1 MGEGLGIVV
10 VLLALVGVY
19 WLLFRGVLKEKSGT
33 RSLLAQRYS
42 DDSLLE
48 SNLFTFLSGI
58 TTSAAVLTIF
68 TSFGWTTLS
77 LLAAACLGCFYAFV
91 FRSSVLSRINT
102 RVRATVEGLVGLVAI
117 VPAFIQFSASSL
129 SCRDPREQALAIT
142 VMVVLG
148 LVALASVAVNLRF
161 GLNSNGNGTALSGF
175 RGFLAAY
182 AGLEILR
189 FFWTP
194 LGMSWSEIGPEAV
207 WLGGLGGL
215 ATIIGLVVVPPTCD
229 SARRARSVR
238 LAAVRREHR
247 RDTVRRSFWRR
258 RHRPDPLR
266 DLLRAGSSAAQATL
280 AAVSLRP
287 TGESRRDTRP
297 GALPTNRQR
306 PVLEASFRFHIQ
318 EVQLVFPDE
327 LVAHGVVDQACAPV
341 GRVGACPAAQ
351 TLDADAVEL
360 LADVIQLAVEGRDG
374 PAEPFSRPC
383 TRGDVTEAVLSAE
396 QDRLAEGEQQ

>member
-10 VLLALVGVY
+10 VLLALVGIY

-129 SCRDPREQALAIT
+129 SCRDPREQALAST

-207 WLGGLGGL
+207 WLGVLGGL
-215 ATIIGLVVVPPTCD
+215 ATIIGLVVVPQLVTALGGLALFASLLFVESTEGTRCGGASCD
-229 SARRARSVR
+229 GVIVLILFVISYVLARV
-238 LAAVRREHR
+238 
-247 RDTVRRSFWRR
+247 
-258 RHRPDPLR
+258 
-266 DLLRAGSSAAQATL
+266 LLR
-280 AAVSLRP
+280 
-287 TGESRRDTRP
+287 
-297 GALPTNRQR
+297 
-306 PVLEASFRFHIQ
+306 
-318 EVQLVFPDE
+318 
-327 LVAHGVVDQACAPV
+327 
-341 GRVGACPAAQ
+341 
-351 TLDADAVEL
+351 
-360 LADVIQLAVEGRDG
+360 
-374 PAEPFSRPC
+374 
-383 TRGDVTEAVLSAE
+383 
-396 QDRLAEGEQQ
+396 RLWPPSV